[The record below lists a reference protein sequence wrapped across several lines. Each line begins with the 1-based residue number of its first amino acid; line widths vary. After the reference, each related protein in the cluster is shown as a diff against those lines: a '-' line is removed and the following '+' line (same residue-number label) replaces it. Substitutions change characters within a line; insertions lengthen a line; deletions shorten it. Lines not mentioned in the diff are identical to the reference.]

1 MEEKYVK
8 LEKIPFLFY
17 TILLPIIGMGAL
29 AGLLRFVVGL
39 APTNMNDGYPWGIWI
54 AYDVVVGTA
63 LGTGGYVMAILIY
76 LFNRWH
82 YHPLI
87 RSAVLTSVFGYSL
100 AGVSVIVDLG
110 RWWNMWQLFNP
121 LNYNHN
127 SVLLEVALC
136 IMGYTVVTMIEF
148 APAVLE
154 EVEARGWF
162 QRFFKT
168 FNTHKKAWN
177 NFLIF
182 MIALGILLPTMHQS
196 SLGTM
201 MAIAVTKV
209 HPLWHTPFM
218 PLLFIISIFYMGYSV
233 VVAESFA
240 SSRLLK
246 RPNETDILLKITPIV
261 ANIALVWFILRIVQL
276 LFEGKMLYMFS
287 SGTYS
292 ILFGVEMI
300 MTLIAIIMLKLV
312 KTGDHLGRLFTGA
325 ILLLLVGSLYRFNAY
340 LIGYEPGNGFTYIPS
355 LLELAVTGAIIATE
369 LFLYLV
375 CVKFLPVLPDVEH
388 A

>member
-1 MEEKYVK
+1 MEKYVK
-8 LEKIPFLFY
+8 LERISLPFY
-17 TILLPIIGMGAL
+17 AILLPIIGFGAL

-39 APTNMNDGYPWGIWI
+39 GPTNMNDGYPWGIWI

-76 LFNRWH
+76 IFNRWN

-100 AGVSVIVDLG
+100 AGASVVIDLG
-110 RWWNMWQLFNP
+110 RWWNMYNLFNP
-121 LNYNHN
+121 FAWNHH

-136 IMGYTVVTMIEF
+136 IIGYTLVTMIEF

-154 EVEARGWF
+154 EIEEKGWF
-162 QRFFKT
+162 KKFFEI
-168 FNTHKKAWN
+168 FNSKKNIWDK
-177 NFLIF
+177 FLIF
-182 MIALGILLPTMHQS
+182 IIALGILLPTMHQS

-209 HPLWHTPFM
+209 HPLWHTPFL
-218 PLLFIISIFYMGYSV
+218 PLLFITSIFFMGYSV

-240 SSRLLK
+240 SCRLLK
-246 RPNETDILLKITPIV
+246 RPNETDMLLKITPII
-261 ANIALVWFILRIVQL
+261 ANIALVWLIIRVAQIS
-276 LFEGKMLYMFS
+276 FEGKLEHVLS

-292 ILFGVEMI
+292 VLFAIELAMAVVAVIL
-300 MTLIAIIMLKLV
+300 LKLA
-312 KTGDHLGRLFTGA
+312 KTEAHLKRIFIGA
-325 ILLLLVGSLYRFNAY
+325 ILLLLVGSLYRFDVY
-340 LIGYEPGNGFTYIPS
+340 LIAYEPGRGFKYIPS
-355 LLELAVTGAIIATE
+355 LVEFGVTFAVVGTE
-369 LFLYLV
+369 VFLYLL
-375 CVKFLPVLPDVEH
+375 CVKFLPVLPDEEH